1 MKTLPRLLRL
11 LRPFA
16 GQVAVAALLG
26 VATVVCGIGLMG
38 TAAFLIATAAL
49 QPSIADLQVAIV
61 GVRFFGLFRGVFRY
75 LERLASHRLTLRL
88 LTRLRVW
95 FFEALEPLAPART
108 LELKSADLLTR
119 AVADVESLQEFYIR
133 VLAAPLVAVTVAAGT
148 ALFLGAF
155 DPRLAAPFAAA
166 FAAGAIA
173 VPLVVRHLG
182 RPLGL
187 RLATTRADLGAA
199 IVDGV
204 QGMADLLA
212 FGRGQAQ
219 RRRIEALSATVSA
232 DRERAACIEAL
243 GSAAITFVTQAAV
256 WGLLVLAIP
265 MVREGVI
272 DGVSLAVICLV
283 GMAAF
288 EAVQPLPAAA
298 QYLEEQ
304 VAAARR
310 VFTILDARPAVRD
323 PEEPVSLPA
332 APGLEVNAVDFIY
345 PKVLSPALS
354 GLNLELPAGRRLAV
368 VGPSG
373 AGKSTLA
380 YLLLRFWDP
389 SAGTIRLAEH
399 SLPDYRL
406 EDLRR
411 IIGVL
416 SQRTDLFTGTVR
428 ENLLLAHPEANQGE
442 LDAAARKAEL
452 LTTIRGLPEGWD
464 TWIGEQ
470 GLQLS
475 GGQRRRLAIAR
486 LLLRDPPI
494 LVLDEPAAGLDAI
507 TERRLLRTLHEL
519 MEGRTT
525 ILITHRLVG
534 MEDMDEILVLDQ
546 GRVVERGTHESLLA
560 REGLYRQQYE
570 AQYQVLS

>member
-1 MKTLPRLLRL
+1 M
-11 LRPFA
+11 
-16 GQVAVAALLG
+16 
-26 VATVVCGIGLMG
+26 
-38 TAAFLIATAAL
+38 
-49 QPSIADLQVAIV
+49 
-61 GVRFFGLFRGVFRY
+61 
-75 LERLASHRLTLRL
+75 
-88 LTRLRVW
+88 
-95 FFEALEPLAPART
+95 
-108 LELKSADLLTR
+108 
-119 AVADVESLQEFYIR
+119 
-133 VLAAPLVAVTVAAGT
+133 
-148 ALFLGAF
+148 
-155 DPRLAAPFAAA
+155 
-166 FAAGAIA
+166 
-173 VPLVVRHLG
+173 
-182 RPLGL
+182 
-187 RLATTRADLGAA
+187 
-199 IVDGV
+199 DGV

-232 DRERAACIEAL
+232 DRERTARIEAL
-243 GSAAITFVTQAAV
+243 GSAATTFITHTAV

-265 MVREGVI
+265 MSREGAI
-272 DGVSLAVICLV
+272 DGVALAVICLV

-288 EAVQPLPAAA
+288 EAVQPLPVAA

-310 VFTILDARPAVRD
+310 IFTILGARPAVRD
-323 PEEPVSLPA
+323 PEEPVSLPPPVPTPTLDIQELEFRY
-332 APGLEVNAVDFIY
+332 PGSHL
-345 PKVLSPALS
+345 PALC
-354 GLNLELPAGRRLAV
+354 GVDLTLPAGHHLAV

-399 SLPDYRL
+399 TLPEYRL
-406 EDLRR
+406 EDLRKVV
-411 IIGVL
+411 GVL

-428 ENLLLAHPEANQGE
+428 ENLLLAHPDADERE

-494 LVLDEPAAGLDAI
+494 LVLDEPTAGLDAI

-525 ILITHRLVG
+525 ILITHRLVA
-534 MEDMDEILVLDQ
+534 MEDMDEILVLDR
-546 GRVVERGTHESLLA
+546 GRVVERGTHNALLA
-560 REGLYRQQYE
+560 RKGLYRQQYE
-570 AQYQVLS
+570 AQYLFLS